1 MCFAVKEQTT
11 IASKNVRI
19 LVAKKRGGWSD
30 ELCERMEEVREGSF
44 GAVLMEKTLWVG
56 QFGMRILPFGCG
68 AYMVVYYVEP
78 LSGGFGG
85 QFLLINMHKGKEVR

>member
-1 MCFAVKEQTT
+1 MYLCFAVKEQTT

-44 GAVLMEKTLWVG
+44 GAVLMEKTLWVW
-56 QFGMRILPFGCG
+56 
-68 AYMVVYYVEP
+68 
-78 LSGGFGG
+78 
-85 QFLLINMHKGKEVR
+85 